1 MWISFAVL
9 APDPLYRTEGARR
22 AYDTH
27 GAVRRLSRY
36 GRRCTRQARD
46 RRRRTPGGL
55 QALIA
60 ASSERERL
68 TVEGLTDRVLV
79 ARVMAAL
86 VVVTPEGAERRAPD
100 VVGAILS
107 RITRSQSS
115 PAIAPFPRASSMG
128 LMLIAVPPVDETDT
142 VPYR

>member
-1 MWISFAVL
+1 L
-9 APDPLYRTEGARR
+9 N
-22 AYDTH
+22 
-27 GAVRRLSRY
+27 
-36 GRRCTRQARD
+36 
-46 RRRRTPGGL
+46 
-55 QALIA
+55 
-60 ASSERERL
+60 
-68 TVEGLTDRVLV
+68 VEGLTDRVLV